1 MATLRDR
8 IAATLD
14 PNADV
19 RRQAELDLK
28 YAEEQPGFPDALANI
43 LEVEQDPGVR
53 QSSRSPRLVPS
64 PSSANIGSRCLP

>member
-53 QSSRSPRLVPS
+53 QSSKASTS
-64 PSSANIGSRCLP
+64 TISHEC

>member
-19 RRQAELDLK
+19 RRQAELELK

-43 LEVEQDPGVR
+43 LEIEPDPGVR
-53 QSSRSPRLVPS
+53 QSSRSPT
-64 PSSANIGSRCLP
+64 SALSYVC

>member
-1 MATLRDR
+1 MATLRNR

-43 LEVEQDPGVR
+43 LEIEQDPGVR
-53 QSSRSPRLVPS
+53 QSSRSPT
-64 PSSANIGSRCLP
+64 SALLYEVLT

>member
-14 PNADV
+14 PNADI

-43 LEVEQDPGVR
+43 LEVERDPGVR
-53 QSSRSPRLVPS
+53 QSSKCPTRAFPYER
-64 PSSANIGSRCLP
+64 

>member
-8 IAATLD
+8 IAATLN
-14 PNADV
+14 PNADI

-53 QSSRSPRLVPS
+53 QSSKSPI
-64 PSSANIGSRCLP
+64 SSLYYEC